1 MPTPPCNFPKL
12 CSPRK
17 VWENIAHGKL
27 EITFNLERPCIT
39 WCQSK
44 KNLNNFLTPWR
55 VFLKEDALLGES
67 KEYFS
72 HQLVNPPRSSSIDP
86 SKKSPVIKPEIQNP
100 AFVYIF
106 FRNVSMCLHTSGLF
120 GMFIALLD
128 HPVVAIFFIVFDF
141 VNFWYV
147 GIVNWETVKI
157 GWGISFQF
165 RKKKKR
171 EKFPFSFGMSN
182 FFVLRHDRNESER
195 MMGKS
200 IFTRFFTRYN
210 IF

>member
-1 MPTPPCNFPKL
+1 MRCFFGT
-12 CSPRK
+12 R
-17 VWENIAHGKL
+17 
-27 EITFNLERPCIT
+27 
-39 WCQSK
+39 
-44 KNLNNFLTPWR
+44 
-55 VFLKEDALLGES
+55 ES

-72 HQLVNPPRSSSIDP
+72 HQLENPPRSSSIDP
-86 SKKSPVIKPEIQNP
+86 SKHYKSRDKTGNPKPC
-100 AFVYIF
+100 FCLRF
-106 FRNVSMCLHTSGLF
+106 SRHVSMCLHTSGLF